1 MIFASAATGSKS
13 GGFNSVSGAATERE
27 FDDEDTLSY
36 ELGIKSTIL
45 DSRLRINATAF
56 YTEIEDYQSEQ
67 QAPSGAGTFVSN
79 VGAVKTSGVDVS
91 LEAIVLA
98 NLTVSAGLL
107 YMHDYEV
114 TEGVD
119 EGSELPFTA
128 EFSGNLAATLVF
140 PLADGSLFGR
150 VDYSYMGEHATNGG
164 SAASLEDKDF
174 DDRNLVNLRLGWR
187 NDQWNIAAWGR
198 NVTSDD
204 YASFTA
210 STIPFSSVDSYFLAP
225 PKTYGVT
232 VRYDF

>member
-1 MIFASAATGSKS
+1 
-13 GGFNSVSGAATERE
+13 
-27 FDDEDTLSY
+27 
-36 ELGIKSTIL
+36 
-45 DSRLRINATAF
+45 
-56 YTEIEDYQSEQ
+56 
-67 QAPSGAGTFVSN
+67 
-79 VGAVKTSGVDVS
+79 
-91 LEAIVLA
+91 
-98 NLTVSAGLL
+98 
-107 YMHDYEV
+107 
-114 TEGVD
+114 
-119 EGSELPFTA
+119 
-128 EFSGNLAATLVF
+128 
-140 PLADGSLFGR
+140 
-150 VDYSYMGEHATNGG
+150 MGEHATNGG